1 MTLPDRALARSRWSR
16 RRTQPEWLLL
26 PLRVFLGVTFTYA
39 SLQKLADPG
48 YLDPNNPGSA
58 VHQMLR
64 LRNSSPIGLMLSLSA
79 HAPTLVSLLIAF
91 AELAVGLGTL
101 FGLWTRVA
109 AAGGAFLSLTFFLT
123 VSWNTTPYYY
133 GADIVFLFAWSAMFA
148 FGSGG
153 GLTVDGWLRTR
164 ARRGLRLGPEPT
176 TVSIDVAR
184 LRRLCGR
191 GQKCGLA
198 PDGQCTR
205 LAGCPVFPIQETLP
219 SHDREQLH
227 RRTMVLGAAAAGV
240 VAALGILGG
249 GITALVGRLLGRT
262 TTPTANAAG
271 PVAPT
276 ASPTSPTPAP
286 DIVVAAA
293 SAVPVGRALSFTAAD
308 GNPAWV
314 VHPAGDTFVAF
325 SAVCTHL
332 GCPVQFEP
340 STIEFV
346 CPCHGGVYDARNGQV
361 LQGPPPTPLPS
372 IAVQV
377 VNGQIRVH
385 GANAATGGLPPGSP
399 ATVPPVE
406 PESMQEVQP

>member
-1 MTLPDRALARSRWSR
+1 MTLSDHVSTRSRWSR
-16 RRTQPEWLLL
+16 RRTQPQWLLL

-48 YLDPNNPGSA
+48 YLDPSNPSSA
-58 VHQMLR
+58 AHQMLR
-64 LRNSSPIGLMLSLSA
+64 LRESSPIGPMLSLSA
-79 HAPTLVSLLIAF
+79 HAPTLVSLIIAL

-101 FGLWTRVA
+101 LGLWTRVA

-133 GADIVFLFAWSAMFA
+133 GADIVFLFAWSVMFA
-148 FGSGG
+148 FGDGG
-153 GLTVDGWLRTR
+153 GLSVDSWLRNR
-164 ARRGLRLGPEPT
+164 ARGDLRLGPEPS
-176 TVSIDVAR
+176 TVAVDVAR
-184 LRRLCGR
+184 LRQLCGR

-205 LAGCPVFPIQETLP
+205 LAGCPVFPVNESLSDAQGHEL
-219 SHDREQLH
+219 R
-227 RRTMVLGAAAAGV
+227 RRTMVLSGAAVGAAG
-240 VAALGILGG
+240 ALALLGG
-249 GITALVGRLLGRT
+249 GITALIGRVLGRS
-262 TTPTANAAG
+262 TTPTAKAPGAVG
-271 PVAPT
+271 PT
-276 ASPTSPTPAP
+276 APAPSSTPAP

-293 SAVPVGRALSFTAAD
+293 SSVPVGGAVAFTAAD

-314 VHPAGDTFVAF
+314 VHPSGDTFVAF

-332 GCPVQFEP
+332 GCTVQYQQ
-340 STIEFV
+340 STIEMF

-361 LQGPPPTPLPS
+361 LQGPPPSPLPS

-385 GANAATGGLPPGSP
+385 GTSGGAAGGLPQGSPGSQSSGE
-399 ATVPPVE
+399 VE
-406 PESMQEVQP
+406 Q